1 MATLDSPPNTARPD
15 TAPQDSARQESARSD
30 ARRRAIIA
38 VAREVFLT
46 RGYAA
51 TSMSEIAAKL
61 GGSKGTLYNY
71 FRSKEELFVAF
82 MNENC
87 EDLLDLMD
95 HLPETAE
102 ADRSV
107 RDDLIELGVS
117 FLSSLTRD
125 SFVSIHR
132 LVVAETGRF
141 PELGRLFYE
150 NGPARGVQRF
160 TEYFER
166 VIAAGRLPP
175 NDPKEVGQRLKDLV
189 LSDVYTRRLWG
200 VLGPLPP
207 DELRAH
213 VTRSV
218 DIFLMAFG

>member
-1 MATLDSPPNTARPD
+1 
-15 TAPQDSARQESARSD
+15 
-30 ARRRAIIA
+30 AIIA
-38 VAREVFLT
+38 VAREAFLT
-46 RGYAA
+46 SGFTA

-82 MNENC
+82 MNESC
-87 EDLLDLMD
+87 EDLLDFMD

-102 ADRSV
+102 ADHSV
-107 RDDLIELGVS
+107 REDLIELGVA

-132 LVVAETGRF
+132 LVVSEAGRF

-175 NDPKEVGQRLKDLV
+175 NDPREVGQRLKDLV

-200 VLGPLPP
+200 VLGPQSPQA
-207 DELRAH
+207 LRAH

>member
-1 MATLDSPPNTARPD
+1 MPLDSPPD
-15 TAPQDSARQESARSD
+15 TARSD
-30 ARRRAIIA
+30 AKRRAIIA
-38 VAREVFLT
+38 VAREAFLT
-46 RGYAA
+46 NGFAA

-71 FRSKEELFVAF
+71 YRSKEELFVAF

-87 EDLLDLMD
+87 EDLLDFMD

-102 ADRSV
+102 ADHSV

-117 FLSSLTRD
+117 FLASLTRD
-125 SFVSIHR
+125 SFIAIHR
-132 LVVAETGRF
+132 LVVSETGRF
-141 PELGRLFYE
+141 PQLGRLFYE

-175 NDPKEVGQRLKDLV
+175 NDPREVGQRLKDLV

-200 VLGPLPP
+200 VLGPLTP

>member
-1 MATLDSPPNTARPD
+1 MPLDSPPETARG
-15 TAPQDSARQESARSD
+15 D
-30 ARRRAIIA
+30 AKRRAIIA
-38 VAREVFLT
+38 VAREVFLSG
-46 RGYAA
+46 GYAA

-82 MNENC
+82 MNESC
-87 EDLLDLMD
+87 EDLLDFMD

-102 ADRSV
+102 ADHSV
-107 RDDLIELGVS
+107 RDDLIELGVA

-125 SFVSIHR
+125 NFIAIHR

-175 NDPKEVGQRLKDLV
+175 NDPREVGQRLKDLV

-200 VLGPLPP
+200 VLEPLSPA
-207 DELRAH
+207 ELRAH